1 MSGDKI
7 KDGLEGLSKIDG
19 ISDKLFDA
27 IYWIA
32 VIFVIFFIV
41 YLFFAIRCFVIR
53 TKKGVKRSDE
63 DDFLDDQS
71 YFTVIT

>member
-32 VIFVIFFIV
+32 VFFVIFFIA

-63 DDFLDDQS
+63 DDFLDD
-71 YFTVIT
+71 

>member
-19 ISDKLFDA
+19 ISNLLFDA

-32 VIFVIFFIV
+32 VIFVILFIV
-41 YLFFAIRCFVIR
+41 YLFFAIRCFIIR
-53 TKKGVKRSDE
+53 QKNGVRRSDE
-63 DDFLDDQS
+63 DDFLDD
-71 YFTVIT
+71 

>member
-7 KDGLEGLSKIDG
+7 KDGLECLSKIDG

-63 DDFLDDQS
+63 DDFLDD
-71 YFTVIT
+71 

>member
-7 KDGLEGLSKIDG
+7 KDGLDGLSKIDG

>member
-1 MSGDKI
+1 MSGNKI

-63 DDFLDDQS
+63 DDFLDD
-71 YFTVIT
+71 

>member
-19 ISDKLFDA
+19 ISDVLFDA
-27 IYWIA
+27 MYWIA
-32 VIFVIFFIV
+32 VVFVILFIV
-41 YLFFAIRCFVIR
+41 YIFFAVRCFVIR

-63 DDFLDDQS
+63 DDFLDD
-71 YFTVIT
+71 